1 MKKFGLFVLMV
12 SLAAGMSAQ
21 YKTSVATENGIL
33 NHLDIGVNVG
43 TLGLG
48 IEVAMPVGEYVR
60 VRAGYNYMPRFTFHS
75 DFNVETRSGGVG
87 KLIEKV
93 GKIDEKLAEYG
104 IDLNDEGYAEYKE
117 MFDKFSQIEA
127 KDYVTLSMKP
137 TLHQFKFMV
146 DVLPFKNKHWSFTAG
161 FYAGPAAVA
170 DAVSLDKESLLL
182 EAINTYNDIYAEYP
196 VNGINGTW
204 LHAVGKAADDPFY
217 KYGMAGF
224 SLGTFKDGDKAMMVP
239 GADNRARGEMRVS
252 KVRPYLGV
260 GYNTHLSRD
269 KRWKLNV
276 DAGILFLCGAPS
288 IYVDNV
294 YKFDASSLVLDKND
308 YYVSGIGVDSYDK
321 YYGEMLRY
329 DWDGVREKYI
339 DCSDVRNGVDL
350 VRDLKDI
357 PGKAGDIIDVVS
369 KVKVYPNLSVG
380 VSYRIF

>member
-1 MKKFGLFVLMV
+1 MKKFSIFLLMLSMAASMLAQNKSVLNE
-12 SLAAGMSAQ
+12 
-21 YKTSVATENGIL
+21 KNIL
-33 NHLDIGVNVG
+33 NHMDVGVNVG
-43 TLGLG
+43 TLGFG
-48 IEVAMPVGEYVR
+48 IDVAVPVGDYVR
-60 VRAGYNYMPRFTFHS
+60 IRAGYNYMPRFS
-75 DFNVETRSGGVG
+75 INSNFNVETRSGGVG

-93 GKIDEKLAEYG
+93 GKIDEKLAEFG
-104 IDLNDEGYAEYKE
+104 IDLNNKAYAEYKE

-127 KDYVTLSMKP
+127 KDYVTLGMKP

-170 DAVSLDKESLLL
+170 DAISLDKESLLL
-182 EAINTYNDIYAEYP
+182 EAINAYNDIYREYP
-196 VNGINGTW
+196 MKGINGTW
-204 LHAVGKAADDPFY
+204 LHQPGKAADDPFY

-260 GYNTHLSRD
+260 GYNTHLSKD

-276 DAGILFLCGAPS
+276 DAGVLFLCGAPS
-288 IYVDNV
+288 VYVDNV
-294 YKFDASSLVLDKND
+294 YKFDASPLVLDEND
-308 YYVSGIGVDSYDK
+308 FYVSGIGVDSYDK
-321 YYGEMLRY
+321 YYGEMVRNN
-329 DWDGVREKYI
+329 WDGVKEKYI
-339 DCSDVRNGVDL
+339 DCSDVRNHVDL
-350 VRDLKDI
+350 VRDLQDI

-369 KVKVYPNLSVG
+369 KLKVYPNLSVG

>member
-1 MKKFGLFVLMV
+1 MLAQSKSVLNE
-12 SLAAGMSAQ
+12 
-21 YKTSVATENGIL
+21 KNIL
-33 NHLDIGVNVG
+33 NHMDVGVNVG

-48 IEVAMPVGEYVR
+48 IDVAVPVGDYVR
-60 VRAGYNYMPRFTFHS
+60 VRAGYNYMPRFTIHS

-93 GKIDEKLAEYG
+93 GKIDEKLAEFG
-104 IDLNDEGYAEYKE
+104 IDLNDKAYAEYKE
-117 MFDKFSQIEA
+117 MFDKFSSIEA
-127 KDYVTLSMKP
+127 KDYVTLGMKP

-170 DAVSLDKESLLL
+170 DAISLDKESLLL
-182 EAINTYNDIYAEYP
+182 EAINAYNSIYAEYP
-196 VNGINGTW
+196 MKGINGTW
-204 LHAVGKAADDPFY
+204 LHQPGKAADDPFY

-260 GYNTHLSRD
+260 GYNTHLSKD

-276 DAGILFLCGAPS
+276 DAGVLFLCGAPS

-294 YKFDASSLVLDKND
+294 YKFNASSLVLDEND
-308 YYVSGIGVDSYDK
+308 FYVSGIGVDSYDK
-321 YYGEMLRY
+321 YYGEMVRNN
-329 DWDGVREKYI
+329 WDGVTEKYI
-339 DCSDVRNGVDL
+339 DCSDVRNHVDL
-350 VRDLKDI
+350 VRDLQDI
-357 PGKAGDIIDVVS
+357 PGKVGDMVNTIS
-369 KVKVYPNLSVG
+369 KFKVYPNLSVTF
-380 VSYRIF
+380 SYRLF